1 MKNKPHQLLDQ
12 NYELDDNKLLR
23 QLNHLRRMRFSTMGW
38 FHSGPGLKNIVVL
51 FVFHRLGRPIFRL
64 HAWYQHQPRIKALL
78 RRILPVD

>member
-12 NYELDDNKLLR
+12 NYELGDNKLLR

-51 FVFHRLGRPIFRL
+51 FIFHRLGRPIFRL
-64 HAWYQHQPRIKALL
+64 HAWYHHQPRIKALL
-78 RRILPVD
+78 RRILPGD

>member
-12 NYELDDNKLLR
+12 NYELGDNKLLR

-78 RRILPVD
+78 RRILPGD